1 MDPKDII
8 NFIKTR
14 KIPTLEKMLQ
24 EQTITDINV
33 NAELGGNENVT
44 ALMYKSSMFEPLLV
58 EWLLLKAKELGI
70 DIVNSVDSSN
80 QTALF
85 YAAFYGKPDNV
96 EVLLNYGAD
105 RNIKSNDNNETPL
118 DIARRKLKDF
128 TDIDKINKYKDVI
141 SLLETH
147 FPPNI
152 MNRSIQDL
160 QYERNQKLAH
170 LNWRDRRLE
179 NMPSVFGSKVIRAPT
194 IQETRRS
201 DRGGKRRKSKRNKRN
216 KRKTRKTRKYNS
228 KNFN

>member
-1 MDPKDII
+1 MDPKDITK
-8 NFIKTR
+8 FITTM
-14 KIPTLEKMLQ
+14 KISTMENMLRQ
-24 EQTITDINV
+24 GTITDINV

-44 ALMYKSSMFEPLLV
+44 ALMYKSGMFKPPLI

-70 DIVNSVDSSN
+70 DIINSVDSSD
-80 QTALF
+80 QTALW
-85 YAAFYGKPDNV
+85 YAAFYGNPDNV

-105 RNIKSNDNNETPL
+105 RNIKSNDQNETPL
-118 DIARRKLKDF
+118 DVAKRKLKDY
-128 TDIDKINKYKDVI
+128 TDIDKIKTYKDVI

-160 QYERNQKLAH
+160 QYERNQKLGH
-170 LNWRDRRLE
+170 LNWRDKSVK
-179 NMPSVFGSKVIRAPT
+179 NMPSVFGSQVIRAPT
-194 IQETRRS
+194 IQQTRRS

-216 KRKTRKTRKYNS
+216 KRKTRKYNS